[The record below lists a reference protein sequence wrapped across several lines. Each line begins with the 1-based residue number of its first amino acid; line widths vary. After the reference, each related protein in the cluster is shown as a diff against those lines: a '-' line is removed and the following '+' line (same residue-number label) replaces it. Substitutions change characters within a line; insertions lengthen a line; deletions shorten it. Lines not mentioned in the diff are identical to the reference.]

1 METAVAKSAVLWG
14 LVGALAFL
22 VLHQGYVLVGND
34 GIGILPAVGIAVV
47 VGVITTGVTY
57 VGERRLGKRAP

>member
-1 METAVAKSAVLWG
+1 METAVAKSAGLWG
-14 LVGALAFL
+14 VVGALSFL

-47 VGVITTGVTY
+47 VGAITTGVTY